1 MRRNN
6 DRMLLES
13 LVRKYGK
20 NGVKNAIRRINENA
34 NSDFEIKNGVLVK
47 YRGKGGKVIIP
58 DSVTKI
64 GWGAFAGCESLT
76 SVTIPDS
83 VTEIGR
89 GAFDGCSRLAS
100 ITIPDSVT
108 KIVGATFRGCS
119 SLKSV
124 TIPDSVTLIGD
135 YAFYGCKSLQSII
148 IPDSVTTIAGG
159 AFEGCSSLVNIKI
172 PNGVKIGKNAFKD
185 TKNNIVKS
193 INEMEEQLEPITI
206 YIDYMVDDSMQL
218 RKDIMCFR
226 KNGIKAEC
234 EIEEQFDN
242 MELTAISE
250 KSKCALTDWLL
261 NYHLDDV
268 DLIEEYW
275 PELLPYVDDCVGIFV
290 NYNNCF

>member
-34 NSDFEIKNGVLVK
+34 NSDFEIKDGVLVK
-47 YRGKGGKVIIP
+47 YRGNGGKVVIP
-58 DSVTKI
+58 DNVTKI

-119 SLKSV
+119 SLKIV

-135 YAFYGCKSLQSII
+135 YAFYGCKSLTSVT

-185 TKNNIVKS
+185 TKINKNKNL
-193 INEMEEQLEPITI
+193 INEMAYNKPYVTEDNVERIIGDLRNTYPEIHHTDIRAFFGGWQNGVWEFEPEWFDDIFTWEEL
-206 YIDYMVDDSMQL
+206 ID
-218 RKDIMCFR
+218 
-226 KNGIKAEC
+226 A
-234 EIEEQFDN
+234 FD
-242 MELTAISE
+242 
-250 KSKCALTDWLL
+250 DWLD
-261 NYHLDDV
+261 NEGY
-268 DLIEEYW
+268 
-275 PELLPYVDDCVGIFV
+275 
-290 NYNNCF
+290 